1 VVDNKNRFLYS
12 ILPKGDGAVLN
23 ISVDPRNSRELKS
36 FFEIFQKKY
45 TKEID
50 GEIIHNSTY
59 SNLKIYLDENIEKA
73 KNILIPFINNLK
85 QDIQ

>member
-1 VVDNKNRFLYS
+1 MSKDN
-12 ILPKGDGAVLN
+12 GTVLN

-59 SNLKIYLDENIEKA
+59 SNLKIYLDEDTERA
-73 KNILIPFINNLK
+73 QNILIPFINNLK

>member
-1 VVDNKNRFLYS
+1 M
-12 ILPKGDGAVLN
+12 ILN
-23 ISVDPRNSRELKS
+23 ISVDPSNSKELKS

-45 TKEID
+45 SKEIE

-59 SNLKIYLDENIEKA
+59 SNLKIYLEENIEKG
-73 KNILIPFINNLK
+73 KDILIPFINNLK